1 MKLLGISGLDGS
13 VSFKKAQ
20 WPGLDEREYR
30 ISQGHDSAAA
40 LIVDGVCV
48 AAAAEERFSRKKHT
62 RDFPS
67 GAIQYCLSEAGLE
80 IGDVDEIAHG
90 FDYAPYRKVFS
101 VDPIT
106 AELYRNVFSP
116 ESLAGHVR
124 QRFPA
129 FPPEH
134 IHSVQHHLAHAASA
148 FCTSGWDDCLVVVI
162 DGMGEAHSA
171 PRFTTRK
178 TISCK
183 SCTTSRRMT
192 LSASSILL

>member
-67 GAIQYCLSEAGLE
+67 GAIQYCPSEAGLE

-90 FDYAPYRKVFS
+90 STMLPTVKF
-101 VDPIT
+101 
-106 AELYRNVFSP
+106 
-116 ESLAGHVR
+116 
-124 QRFPA
+124 FPSIRLR
-129 FPPEH
+129 P
-134 IHSVQHHLAHAASA
+134 
-148 FCTSGWDDCLVVVI
+148 
-162 DGMGEAHSA
+162 
-171 PRFTTRK
+171 
-178 TISCK
+178 
-183 SCTTSRRMT
+183 SCTGTY
-192 LSASSILL
+192 

>member
-13 VSFKKAQ
+13 FSFKKAQ

-90 FDYAPYRKVFS
+90 FDYAPYSKVFS
-101 VDPIT
+101 LDPIT

-129 FPPEH
+129 FPPSTS
-134 IHSVQHHLAHAASA
+134 IRCSITWRMRRARSVR
-148 FCTSGWDDCLVVVI
+148 LV
-162 DGMGEAHSA
+162 G
-171 PRFTTRK
+171 
-178 TISCK
+178 TIAWWS
-183 SCTTSRRMT
+183 
-192 LSASSILL
+192 

>member
-13 VSFKKAQ
+13 FSFKKAQ

-48 AAAAEERFSRKKHT
+48 AAAAKERFSRKKHT

-90 FDYAPYRKVFS
+90 FDYAPYRKV
-101 VDPIT
+101 
-106 AELYRNVFSP
+106 
-116 ESLAGHVR
+116 
-124 QRFPA
+124 
-129 FPPEH
+129 
-134 IHSVQHHLAHAASA
+134 
-148 FCTSGWDDCLVVVI
+148 
-162 DGMGEAHSA
+162 
-171 PRFTTRK
+171 
-178 TISCK
+178 
-183 SCTTSRRMT
+183 RMT

>member
-13 VSFKKAQ
+13 VSFKKAH

-62 RDFPS
+62 GDFPAA
-67 GAIQYCLSEAGLE
+67 AIGYCLSEAGLAIE
-80 IGDVDEIAHG
+80 QVDEIAHG
-90 FDYAPYRKVFS
+90 FDYAPYRMAY
-101 VDPIT
+101 T
-106 AELYRNVFSP
+106 AKQYKDVLSR
-116 ESLAGHVR
+116 ESLAGHVHTHFPT
-124 QRFPA
+124 FPA
-129 FPPEH
+129 EH
-134 IHSVQHHLAHAASA
+134 IHPVQHHLAHAASA

-171 PRFTTRK
+171 S
-178 TISCK
+178 ISRARQQVAK
-183 SCTTSRRMT
+183 
-192 LSASSILL
+192 AAPDPGE